1 MDIYFLWGDKMKL
14 FSNTIHSL
22 EKALDYSTQRQ
33 KVISNNIANVD
44 TPNYKA
50 QDVSFKNLLSN
61 EMNSQLTA
69 NRTNEKHF
77 EFTSGRS
84 KNSSFITT
92 KNDTAYNHNG
102 NNVDIDKEMA
112 SLAENQIY
120 YNAIT
125 QRISGKFNTLKTV
138 VKGGN

>member
-1 MDIYFLWGDKMKL
+1 MKL

-22 EKALDYSTQRQ
+22 EKALDYSALRQ

-50 QDVSFKNLLSN
+50 QDVSFKNLLAN
-61 EMNSQLTA
+61 ETDNLMRA
-69 NRTNEKHF
+69 NRTNEKHI
-77 EFTSGRS
+77 EFTSSKRS
-84 KNSSFITT
+84 NSPLIT

-112 SLAENQIY
+112 LLAENQIY

-125 QRISGKFNTLKTV
+125 QRISGKFNTLKSV

>member
-1 MDIYFLWGDKMKL
+1 MKL

-22 EKALDYSTQRQ
+22 EKALDYSTLRQ

-50 QDVSFKNLLSN
+50 QDASFKNLLSN
-61 EMNSQLTA
+61 EMNSQLKA

-77 EFTSGRS
+77 EFTTNKRVNGP
-84 KNSSFITT
+84 FVTA

-112 SLAENQIY
+112 LLAENQIY
-120 YNAIT
+120 YNALT
-125 QRISGKFNTLKTV
+125 ERISGKFNTLNTV
-138 VKGGN
+138 IKGGN

>member
-1 MDIYFLWGDKMKL
+1 MKL

-22 EKALDYSTQRQ
+22 EKALDYSALRQ
-33 KVISNNIANVD
+33 KVVSNNIANVD

-50 QDVSFKNLLSN
+50 QDVSFKKLLAN
-61 EMNSQLTA
+61 ETDSQMRA
-69 NRTNEKHF
+69 YRTNEKHI
-77 EFTSGRS
+77 EFTSSRGS
-84 KNSSFITT
+84 NSPLIS

-112 SLAENQIY
+112 LLAENQIY

>member
-1 MDIYFLWGDKMKL
+1 MKL

-22 EKALDYSTQRQ
+22 EKALDYSALRQ
-33 KVISNNIANVD
+33 KAISNNIANVD

-50 QDVSFKNLLSN
+50 QDVSFKKLLA
-61 EMNSQLTA
+61 EETVSQLRA

-77 EFTSGRS
+77 EFTSSQRS
-84 KNSSFITT
+84 SSSLVT
-92 KNDTAYNHNG
+92 KNDTDYNHNG

-112 SLAENQIY
+112 LLAENQIY

>member
-1 MDIYFLWGDKMKL
+1 MKL

-22 EKALDYSTQRQ
+22 EKALDYSTLRQ

-61 EMNSQLTA
+61 EMNSQFKA

-77 EFTSGRS
+77 EFTSSKS
-84 KNSSFITT
+84 KNRQLITT

>member
-1 MDIYFLWGDKMKL
+1 MKL

-22 EKALDYSTQRQ
+22 EKALDNSALRQ

-61 EMNSQLTA
+61 EMNSPLRA

-77 EFTSGRS
+77 EFTSS
-84 KNSSFITT
+84 KRLNSQVVT

-112 SLAENQIY
+112 LLAENQIY
-120 YNAIT
+120 YNAVT
-125 QRISGKFNTLKTV
+125 ERISGKFNTLKTV
-138 VKGGN
+138 IKGGN

>member
-1 MDIYFLWGDKMKL
+1 MKL

-22 EKALDYSTQRQ
+22 EKALDYSALRQ
-33 KVISNNIANVD
+33 KVISDNIANVD

-61 EMNSQLTA
+61 EMNSQLRA

-77 EFTSGRS
+77 EFTSSKRS
-84 KNSSFITT
+84 NSSIIT
-92 KNDTAYNHNG
+92 KNDTAFNHNG

-112 SLAENQIY
+112 LLAENQIY
-120 YNAIT
+120 YNAVT
-125 QRISGKFNTLKTV
+125 ERISGKFNTLNTV
-138 VKGGN
+138 IKGGN

>member
-1 MDIYFLWGDKMKL
+1 MKL
-14 FSNTIHSL
+14 FANTIHSL
-22 EKALDYSTQRQ
+22 EKALDYSALRQ

-61 EMNSQLTA
+61 EMNSQLRA

-77 EFTSGRS
+77 EFTSS
-84 KNSSFITT
+84 KRLKSPLVT

-112 SLAENQIY
+112 LLAENQIY
-120 YNAIT
+120 YNAVT
-125 QRISGKFNTLKTV
+125 ERISGKFNTLKTV
-138 VKGGN
+138 IKGGN